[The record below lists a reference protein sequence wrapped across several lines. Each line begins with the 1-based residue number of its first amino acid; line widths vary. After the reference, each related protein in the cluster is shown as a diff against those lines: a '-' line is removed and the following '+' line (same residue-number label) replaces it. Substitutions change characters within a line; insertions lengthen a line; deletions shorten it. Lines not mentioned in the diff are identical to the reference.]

1 MRTTTNN
8 CSFSVSRLTDTAS
21 RLTDSDLVA
30 LFNACASEMAIR
42 EERKSKQREHW
53 IEMWYA
59 EYLNRYDTNH
69 LVVGKRTIV
78 ATYDEYNGMHIGTAY
93 PIHGDEYDA
102 KTGIA
107 VAYAKAIGIA
117 IPDYI

>member
-8 CSFSVSRLTDTAS
+8 CCFSVS
-21 RLTDSDLVA
+21 RLTDSDLVT
-30 LFNACASEMAIR
+30 LFNACASEMASR
-42 EERKSKQREHW
+42 EERKAKQREHW

-59 EYLNRYDTNH
+59 EYLNRYDTNS

-78 ATYDEYNGMHIGTAY
+78 ATYDEYNGMRIGTSY

-102 KTGIA
+102 RTGIA

>member
-8 CSFSVSRLTDTAS
+8 CCFSVS

-30 LFNACASEMAIR
+30 LFNACTSEMASR

-59 EYLNRYDTNH
+59 EYLNRYDTDC

-78 ATYDEYNGMHIGTAY
+78 ATYDEYNGMRIGTSY
-93 PIHGDEYDA
+93 PIHGDEFDT

-107 VAYAKAIGIA
+107 VAYAKAIGLE

>member
-8 CSFSVSRLTDTAS
+8 CSFTAS
-21 RLTDSDLVA
+21 HLADTVFRLTDSDLVA
-30 LFNACASEMAIR
+30 LFNACASEMASR
-42 EERKSKQREHW
+42 EERKSKHREQW

-59 EYLNRYDTNH
+59 EYLNHYDADC

-78 ATYDEYNGMHIGTAY
+78 AAYDDYNGLRIGTSY
-93 PIHGDEYDA
+93 PIHDDEYDA

-107 VAYAKAIGIA
+107 VAYAKAIGLV

>member
-1 MRTTTNN
+1 MYTTTNN
-8 CSFSVSRLTDTAS
+8 YSFSVSRLTD
-21 RLTDSDLVA
+21 SDLVN
-30 LFNACASEMAIR
+30 LFNACASEMATR
-42 EERKSKQREHW
+42 EERKSRQREHW

-59 EYLNRYDTNH
+59 EYLNRYDTDC

-78 ATYDEYNGMHIGTAY
+78 ATYDECNGMRIGTAY
-93 PIHGDEYDA
+93 PIHNDKYDA

>member
-8 CSFSVSRLTDTAS
+8 CSFSVS

-30 LFNACASEMAIR
+30 LFNACASEMASR
-42 EERKSKQREHW
+42 DERKSKQREHW

-59 EYLNRYDTNH
+59 EYLNRYDTDH

-78 ATYDEYNGMHIGTAY
+78 ATYDDYNGMRIGTSY
-93 PIHGDEYDA
+93 PIHNDEYDA

>member
-8 CSFSVSRLTDTAS
+8 CSFTVS

-30 LFNACASEMAIR
+30 LFNACASEMANR
-42 EERKSKQREHW
+42 EEKKFKQREHW
-53 IEMWYA
+53 IDARYA
-59 EYLNRYDTNH
+59 EYLNRYDTDC

-78 ATYDEYNGMHIGTAY
+78 ATYNEFNGMRIGTSY

-107 VAYAKAIGIA
+107 VAFAKANGED

>member
-8 CSFSVSRLTDTAS
+8 CSFSVS

-30 LFNACASEMAIR
+30 LFNACASEMASR

-59 EYLNRYDTNH
+59 EYLNRYDTDH

-78 ATYDEYNGMHIGTAY
+78 ATYDDYNGMRIGTSY
-93 PIHGDEYDA
+93 PIHNDEYDA

-117 IPDYI
+117 IPDYL

>member
-1 MRTTTNN
+1 MSYANN
-8 CSFSVSRLTDTAS
+8 CAFSVSRLTDS
-21 RLTDSDLVA
+21 ELVT
-30 LFNACASEMAIR
+30 LFNACASEMASR

-53 IEMWYA
+53 IDMWYG
-59 EYLNRYDTNH
+59 EYLNRYDTDS

-78 ATYDEYNGMHIGTAY
+78 ATYDEYNGMRIGTSY
-93 PIHGDEYDA
+93 PNHGDEYDA
-102 KTGIA
+102 RTGIA

>member
-8 CSFSVSRLTDTAS
+8 CSFSVS

-30 LFNACASEMAIR
+30 LFNACASEMASR

-59 EYLNRYDTNH
+59 EYLNHYDTDC

-78 ATYDEYNGMHIGTAY
+78 ATYDEYNGMRIGTAY

>member
-8 CSFSVSRLTDTAS
+8 CSFSVS

-42 EERKSKQREHW
+42 EERKSEQREHW
-53 IEMWYA
+53 IDMWYG
-59 EYLNRYDTNH
+59 EYLNRYDTDC

-78 ATYDEYNGMHIGTAY
+78 ATYDGYNGMRIGTSY
-93 PIHGDEYDA
+93 PIHGDEFDA
-102 KTGIA
+102 RTGIA
-107 VAYAKAIGIA
+107 IAFAKAIGESV
-117 IPDYI
+117 PDYI

>member
-1 MRTTTNN
+1 MYTTTNN
-8 CSFSVSRLTDTAS
+8 CCFSVS
-21 RLTDSDLVA
+21 RLTDSDLVT
-30 LFNACASEMAIR
+30 LFNACASEMASR

-53 IEMWYA
+53 IDTRYA
-59 EYLNRYDTNH
+59 EYLNRYDTDC

-78 ATYDEYNGMHIGTAY
+78 ATYDEYNGMRIGTSY
-93 PIHGDEYDA
+93 PINNDEYDA
-102 KTGIA
+102 RTGIA

>member
-8 CSFSVSRLTDTAS
+8 CCFSVSRLTDA
-21 RLTDSDLVA
+21 DLVA
-30 LFNACASEMAIR
+30 LFNLCTSEMASR

-59 EYLNRYDTNH
+59 EYLNRYDTDC
-69 LVVGKRTIV
+69 LIVGKRTIV
-78 ATYDEYNGMHIGTAY
+78 ATYDEYNGMRIGTSY
-93 PIHGDEYDA
+93 PIHGDEFDA
-102 KTGIA
+102 RTGIA
-107 VAYAKAIGIA
+107 VAYAKAIDIA

>member
-8 CSFSVSRLTDTAS
+8 CSFSVF
-21 RLTDSDLVA
+21 RLTDSDLVN
-30 LFNACASEMAIR
+30 LFNACASEMASR

-59 EYLNRYDTNH
+59 EYLNRYDTDC

-78 ATYDEYNGMHIGTAY
+78 ATYDEFNGMRIGTSY
-93 PIHGDEYDA
+93 PIHNDEYDA

>member
-8 CSFSVSRLTDTAS
+8 CSFSVSRLTD
-21 RLTDSDLVA
+21 SDLVN
-30 LFNACASEMAIR
+30 LFNACASEMTSR
-42 EERKSKQREHW
+42 EERKFKQREQW

-59 EYLNRYDTNH
+59 EYLNRYDTDC

-78 ATYDEYNGMHIGTAY
+78 ATYDEYNGMRIGTSY

-102 KTGIA
+102 RTGIA

>member
-8 CSFSVSRLTDTAS
+8 CSFSVS

-30 LFNACASEMAIR
+30 LFNACASEMASR

-59 EYLNRYDTNH
+59 EYLNRYDTDC

-78 ATYDEYNGMHIGTAY
+78 ATYDEYNGMRIGTAY
-93 PIHGDEYDA
+93 PIHGDEFDA
-102 KTGIA
+102 RTGIA

>member
-8 CSFSVSRLTDTAS
+8 CSFSVSRLTD
-21 RLTDSDLVA
+21 SDLVN
-30 LFNACASEMAIR
+30 LFNACASEMASR

-59 EYLNRYDTNH
+59 EYLNRYDTDC

-78 ATYDEYNGMHIGTAY
+78 ATYDEYNGMRIGTAY
-93 PIHGDEYDA
+93 PIHSDEFDA
-102 KTGIA
+102 RTGIA
-107 VAYAKAIGIA
+107 VAYAKAIGVA

>member
-8 CSFSVSRLTDTAS
+8 CSFSVS

-30 LFNACASEMAIR
+30 LFNACASEMASR

-59 EYLNRYDTNH
+59 EYLNRYDTDS
-69 LVVGKRTIV
+69 LVVGKRTII
-78 ATYDEYNGMHIGTAY
+78 ATYDEYNGMRIGTSY
-93 PIHGDEYDA
+93 PIHGDEFDA

>member
-1 MRTTTNN
+1 MPITTNN
-8 CSFSVSRLTDTAS
+8 CYFSVS

-30 LFNACASEMAIR
+30 LFNACSSEMASR

-59 EYLNRYDTNH
+59 EYLNRYDTDS

-78 ATYDEYNGMHIGTAY
+78 ATYDEYNGMRIGTSY
-93 PIHGDEYDA
+93 PIHGDEFDA

>member
-8 CSFSVSRLTDTAS
+8 CSFSIS
-21 RLTDSDLVA
+21 RLTDSDLVN
-30 LFNACASEMAIR
+30 LFNACASEMASR
-42 EERKSKQREHW
+42 EERKSRQREQW
-53 IEMWYA
+53 IDMWYA
-59 EYLNRYDTNH
+59 EYLNRYDTDC

-78 ATYDEYNGMHIGTAY
+78 ATYDEYNGMRIGTSY
-93 PIHGDEYDA
+93 PIHGDEFDA
-102 KTGIA
+102 RTGIA

>member
-1 MRTTTNN
+1 MYTTTNN
-8 CSFSVSRLTDTAS
+8 CSFTVS

-30 LFNACASEMAIR
+30 LFNACTSEMASR
-42 EERKSKQREHW
+42 EERKSKRREHW
-53 IEMWYA
+53 IEGRYA
-59 EYLNRYDTNH
+59 EYLNRYDTDH

-78 ATYDEYNGMHIGTAY
+78 ATYDEYHGMRIGTSY
-93 PIHGDEYDA
+93 PIHNDEYDA

>member
-8 CSFSVSRLTDTAS
+8 CSFSVS

-30 LFNACASEMAIR
+30 LFNACASEMASR

-59 EYLNRYDTNH
+59 EYLNRYDTDC

-78 ATYDEYNGMHIGTAY
+78 ATYDEYNGMRIGTSY
-93 PIHGDEYDA
+93 PIHGDEFDA
-102 KTGIA
+102 RTGIA

>member
-8 CSFSVSRLTDTAS
+8 CAFSVS
-21 RLTDSDLVA
+21 RLTDSDLVT
-30 LFNACASEMAIR
+30 LFNACASEMASR
-42 EERKSKQREHW
+42 EERKVKQREHW
-53 IEMWYA
+53 IDMWYA
-59 EYLNRYDTNH
+59 EYLNYYDTDC

-78 ATYDEYNGMHIGTAY
+78 ATYDEYNGLRIGTSY

-102 KTGIA
+102 RTGIA

>member
-8 CSFSVSRLTDTAS
+8 CLFSVS
-21 RLTDSDLVA
+21 RLTDSDLVT
-30 LFNACASEMAIR
+30 LFNACASEMASR

-59 EYLNRYDTNH
+59 EYMNRYDTDS

-78 ATYDEYNGMHIGTAY
+78 ATYDEYSGMRIGTSY
-93 PIHGDEYDA
+93 PIHGDEFDA
-102 KTGIA
+102 RTGIA

-117 IPDYI
+117 IPNYI

>member
-8 CSFSVSRLTDTAS
+8 CSFTVSRM
-21 RLTDSDLVA
+21 TDSDLVA
-30 LFNACASEMAIR
+30 LFNACASEMASR

-59 EYLNRYDTNH
+59 EYLNRYDTDY
-69 LVVGKRTIV
+69 LVVGKRIIV
-78 ATYDEYNGMHIGTAY
+78 ATYDEFNGLRIGTSY
-93 PIHGDEYDA
+93 PINGDEYDA
-102 KTGIA
+102 RTGIA

>member
-8 CSFSVSRLTDTAS
+8 RCFTVSHLADTVS
-21 RLTDSDLVA
+21 HLTDSDLVA
-30 LFNACASEMAIR
+30 LFNACASEMASR

-59 EYLNRYDTNH
+59 DYLNRYDTDS

-78 ATYDEYNGMHIGTAY
+78 ATYDEYNGMRIGTSY

-102 KTGIA
+102 RTGIA

>member
-8 CSFSVSRLTDTAS
+8 CSVSVS

-30 LFNACASEMAIR
+30 LFNACASEMASR
-42 EERKSKQREHW
+42 EERKSKQREYW
-53 IEMWYA
+53 IEKWYA
-59 EYLNRYDTNH
+59 EYQNRYDTDC

-78 ATYDEYNGMHIGTAY
+78 ATYDDYNGMRIGTSY

-107 VAYAKAIGIA
+107 VAYVKAIGLA

>member
-8 CSFSVSRLTDTAS
+8 CCFSVS

-30 LFNACASEMAIR
+30 LFNACASEMASR

-59 EYLNRYDTNH
+59 EYLNRYDTDC

-78 ATYDEYNGMHIGTAY
+78 ATYDEYNGMRIGTSY
-93 PIHGDEYDA
+93 PIHGDEFDA
-102 KTGIA
+102 RTGIA

>member
-1 MRTTTNN
+1 MPIMNNN
-8 CSFSVSRLTDTAS
+8 CSFSVSRLTD
-21 RLTDSDLVA
+21 SDLVN
-30 LFNACASEMAIR
+30 LFNACASEMANR

-59 EYLNRYDTNH
+59 EYMNHYDTDC
-69 LVVGKRTIV
+69 LIVGKRTIV
-78 ATYDEYNGMHIGTAY
+78 ATYDDYNGMRIGTSY
-93 PIHGDEYDA
+93 PINGDEFDA
-102 KTGIA
+102 RTGIA

>member
-1 MRTTTNN
+1 MYTTTNN
-8 CSFSVSRLTDTAS
+8 CSFTVSRM
-21 RLTDSDLVA
+21 TDSDLIA
-30 LFNACASEMAIR
+30 LFNACASEMASR
-42 EERKSKQREHW
+42 EERKAKRREHW

-59 EYLNRYDTNH
+59 EYMNRYDTDC

-78 ATYDEYNGMHIGTAY
+78 ATYDEINGMRIGTSY
-93 PIHGDEYDA
+93 PINGDEYDA

-117 IPDYI
+117 IPNYI

>member
-8 CSFSVSRLTDTAS
+8 CSFTIS

-30 LFNACASEMAIR
+30 LFNACASEMASR

-59 EYLNRYDTNH
+59 EYLNRYDTDC

-78 ATYDEYNGMHIGTAY
+78 ATYDEYNGMRIGTSY
-93 PIHGDEYDA
+93 PIHNDEYDA

>member
-1 MRTTTNN
+1 MYTTINN
-8 CSFSVSRLTDTAS
+8 CSFAIS
-21 RLTDSDLVA
+21 RLTDSDLIA
-30 LFNACASEMAIR
+30 LFNACASEMASR

-53 IEMWYA
+53 IDTRYA
-59 EYLNRYDTNH
+59 EYLNRYDTDC

-78 ATYDEYNGMHIGTAY
+78 ATYDEYNGMRIGTSY
-93 PIHGDEYDA
+93 PINNDEYDA
-102 KTGIA
+102 RTGIA

>member
-1 MRTTTNN
+1 MQTITNN
-8 CSFSVSRLTDTAS
+8 CFSVS

-30 LFNACASEMAIR
+30 LFNACASEMASR

-59 EYLNRYDTNH
+59 EYLNRYDTDC

-78 ATYDEYNGMHIGTAY
+78 ATYDEYKGMRIGTSY
-93 PIHGDEYDA
+93 PIHNDEYDA

>member
-8 CSFSVSRLTDTAS
+8 CSFTVSRM
-21 RLTDSDLVA
+21 TDSDLVA
-30 LFNACASEMAIR
+30 LFNACASEMASR
-42 EERKSKQREHW
+42 EERKSRQREQW
-53 IEMWYA
+53 IDMWYA
-59 EYLNRYDTNH
+59 EYLNRYDTDC

-78 ATYDEYNGMHIGTAY
+78 ATYDEYNGMRIGTSY

-102 KTGIA
+102 RTGIA